1 VPLPPG
7 NRAKAQTDPGTWL
20 NFGLLEAEAFL
31 NAIAT
36 GAKHPLVKLYQERA
50 TGRGAGKPPLPSNEQ
65 QARRLI
71 IIGCVALQDAGLG
84 KHKARKRMA
93 EMLKRTGFPDSPSPS
108 QIEHWERDMLPP
120 LTPWDRHLAARAIVR
135 CGITN
140 LDAIV
145 DYFVGMAHA
154 VLNPNAVAVMDAQ

>member
-1 VPLPPG
+1 MTTLTTTDDNDHRPALPRG
-7 NRAKAQTDPGTWL
+7 RLIFTLDATATARRHGRSRAISKPRCSAKQRGTSTCSSS
-20 NFGLLEAEAFL
+20 
-31 NAIAT
+31 IT
-36 GAKHPLVKLYQERA
+36 GATNAE
-50 TGRGAGKPPLPSNEQ
+50 
-65 QARRLI
+65 
-71 IIGCVALQDAGLG
+71 
-84 KHKARKRMA
+84 HKARKRMA